1 MIYCYQ
7 PRESTVGMT
16 LSWKSL
22 GVALTSASLFM
33 GAQAIAGGTAE
44 VFDLT
49 IKEDQVVAAGKS
61 WCAALVDISNTF
73 HNEGAAAAKAKAEAI
88 IDAAYGFQ
96 QGPVAFKP
104 TLASGESTFRNTRQG
119 ALDYFVGPDP
129 AFPLGQGFATY
140 KRWTQC
146 TVQEDV
152 IQLFGPVANAMG
164 NVSIT
169 DEQGNVTTVDKTW
182 TFWQPREGVMRI
194 VLHHSSIPFEKL
206 EQ

>member
-7 PRESTVGMT
+7 PRESTVGMK

-88 IDAAYGFQ
+88 IDAA
-96 QGPVAFKP
+96 
-104 TLASGESTFRNTRQG
+104 
-119 ALDYFVGPDP
+119 
-129 AFPLGQGFATY
+129 
-140 KRWTQC
+140 
-146 TVQEDV
+146 
-152 IQLFGPVANAMG
+152 
-164 NVSIT
+164 
-169 DEQGNVTTVDKTW
+169 
-182 TFWQPREGVMRI
+182 
-194 VLHHSSIPFEKL
+194 
-206 EQ
+206 